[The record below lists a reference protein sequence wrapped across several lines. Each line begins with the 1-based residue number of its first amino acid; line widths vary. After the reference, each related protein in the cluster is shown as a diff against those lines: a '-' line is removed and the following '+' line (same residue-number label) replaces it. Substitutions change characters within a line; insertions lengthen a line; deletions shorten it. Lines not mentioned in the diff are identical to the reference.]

1 VTSENC
7 LREIDLALSLGRT
20 IITVVLAGTQLTPRM
35 LFRIGNVQAIQAR
48 ESDLRS
54 VRDQVAAAID
64 RVVGGRP
71 APSSMPPP
79 PSRQAGRRIGIVVTA
94 DAAESV
100 QALAADL
107 AASIARYIGWVGGA
121 FRAIGSAGPHQGAVF
136 REAESS
142 G

>member
-54 VRDQVAAAID
+54 VRDQVAAID
-64 RVVGGRP
+64 RVVGGRQ